1 MDRFS
6 FLHTGDLW
14 LGQPIRVGGGLPPA
28 LAARILEAPRETL
41 KRIAQ
46 VAITEN
52 VDLVILSGNMIDCS
66 HASPADLDVFWTVCE
81 SLAQN
86 EIPVVWMAGE
96 AEEKGPWPAES
107 PLPGSM
113 EVFSGQEIEQ
123 RQVSTR
129 KGAVQILAC
138 PCPCP
143 WDSTQQ
149 AWLPHTPGQLVIGL
163 SRGQSRA
170 ELPNVIGVGYW
181 ALGGNSRKTEALGQ
195 AVIHTAGPPLTRD
208 FSSDVLP
215 TVTVVEWNAQRRFAL
230 REVSVGA
237 VRHAILTLLISAET
251 QWPGLSS
258 QLVQEV
264 ESRRASSHADWL
276 VSIKLQGPADVLVRW
291 KRERLEEQILQFVQG
306 RYIQEPPY
314 VWPTEV
320 TWDPLDFGP
329 EEWLK
334 ENSYRG
340 EFLRQVNTIY
350 EEICTGNL
358 DCEVLNVLAE
368 SDEDFDVKNP
378 QFWEEM
384 IRQAAFQGLEVLAD
398 LSSST
403 RRETQA

>member
-1 MDRFS
+1 
-6 FLHTGDLW
+6 
-14 LGQPIRVGGGLPPA
+14 
-28 LAARILEAPRETL
+28 L

-46 VAITEN
+46 VAIAEN
-52 VDLVILSGNMIDCS
+52 VDLVIFSGNMIDCS
-66 HASPADLDVFWTVCE
+66 QVAPADLDVFWKVCD

-86 EIPVVWMAGE
+86 EIPVVWMAGDAE
-96 AEEKGPWPAES
+96 AKGPWPVEL
-107 PLPGSM
+107 PLPSSVGM
-113 EVFSGQEIEQ
+113 FSGREIEQ

-129 KGAVQILAC
+129 NGPVQILAC

-143 WDSTQQ
+143 WDPTHQ

-163 SRGQSRA
+163 SSGQSVE
-170 ELPNVIGVGYW
+170 ELPNVIGIGYW
-181 ALGGNSRKTEALGQ
+181 ALGGNCRKTEAHPQG
-195 AVIHTAGPPLTRD
+195 VIHAAGPPLTRD
-208 FSSDVLP
+208 FSSEELP
-215 TVTVVEWNAQRRFAL
+215 TVTVAEWTAQRRFAL

-237 VRHAILTLLISAET
+237 VRHAILTLVISAET

-264 ESRRASSHADWL
+264 ESRRASSNADWL

-291 KRERLEEQILQFVQG
+291 KRERLEEELLQFVQG

-340 EFLRQVNTIY
+340 EFLRQVNTAY

-358 DCEVLNVLAE
+358 DFETLNVLAE

-384 IRQAAFQGLEVLAD
+384 IRQAAFHGLEMLAD
-398 LSSST
+398 LSSSAK
-403 RRETQA
+403 RETQA